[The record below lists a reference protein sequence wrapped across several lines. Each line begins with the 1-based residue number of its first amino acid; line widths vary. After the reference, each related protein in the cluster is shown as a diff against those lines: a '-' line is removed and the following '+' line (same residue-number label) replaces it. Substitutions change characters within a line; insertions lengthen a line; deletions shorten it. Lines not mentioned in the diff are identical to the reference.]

1 MEEPTVSML
10 ALRGFAL
17 VSTEEL
23 DGELV
28 TIIESTEAVSGCPEC
43 GTVARPKDRRT
54 VTVRD
59 LPAGGRPVRLAW
71 RKRIWSCP
79 DPDCPKKTWTE
90 RSWLAAPRRV
100 LTERARHEICRRVGE
115 EITSVAEEARH
126 FGVGWHC
133 AWGAVSDVGMGLV
146 PDPERTAGVTQVGVD
161 ETVYLHARRHRHR
174 VLVTG
179 VVDVES
185 GLLLDVFEGREAKD
199 LRKWMAEMPPE
210 WLSMIE
216 VVSVDPHEGYRSA
229 VVNDDPVTG
238 RPSPLRD
245 VTVVVDPFH
254 IVRLGN
260 EAVTKCRQRVQ
271 QESLGRRGWKED
283 PLYRI
288 RRLLLLGAERMDER
302 GWERLHEA
310 LKLGDPFDE
319 VSDAWS
325 AKEKTRSVYLTDHP
339 DEATDRLEEAI
350 AWCSA
355 STVPEV
361 KRLGK
366 TLRRWR
372 SEILAHHRTG
382 ASNGPTEAVNL
393 TIKAVKRRGRGFR
406 NFSNYRPRLLLAAG
420 VTWHTH
426 QTTRI
431 RGRHPRLIA

>member
-23 DGELV
+23 GGELITV
-28 TIIESTEAVSGCPEC
+28 IETTDVVSGCPEC

-54 VTVRD
+54 VTLRD

-100 LTERARHEICRRVGE
+100 LTERARNEICRRVGE

-133 AWGAVSDVGMGLV
+133 AWGAVKDVGAELV
-146 PDPERTAGVTQVGVD
+146 DDPERTAGVTQVGVD
-161 ETVYLHARRHRHR
+161 ETVYLHARRRRRR

-185 GLLLDVFEGREAKD
+185 GRLLDVFEGREAKD
-199 LRKWMAEMPPE
+199 LRRWMAEMPPE
-210 WLSMIE
+210 WLAMIE

-229 VVNDDPVTG
+229 VVNDNPVTG
-238 RPSPLRD
+238 QPSPWQN

-254 IVRLGN
+254 IVRLSN

-271 QESLGRRGWKED
+271 QESLGRRGWKDD

-325 AKEKTRSVYLTDHP
+325 AKEKTRAVYMTDEP
-339 DEATDRLEEAI
+339 DEAADRLEEAI

-372 SEILAHHRTG
+372 CEILAHHQTG
-382 ASNGPTEAVNL
+382 ASNGPTEAVIL
-393 TIKAVKRRGRGFR
+393 WRAR
-406 NFSNYRPRLLLAAG
+406 SG
-420 VTWHTH
+420 VFHVADRA
-426 QTTRI
+426 Q
-431 RGRHPRLIA
+431 HPRRRHILWSASLTSTASAAA

>member
-28 TIIESTEAVSGCPEC
+28 TVIETTEVVSGCPEC
-43 GTVARPKDRRT
+43 GTVARPKDRRI
-54 VTVRD
+54 VTLRD

-100 LTERARHEICRRVGE
+100 LTERARSEICRRVGE

-133 AWGAVSDVGMGLV
+133 AWAAVSDVGVGLV
-146 PDPERTAGVTQVGVD
+146 DDPERTAGVTQVGVD
-161 ETVYLHARRHRHR
+161 ETVYLHARRRRRR

-185 GLLLDVFEGREAKD
+185 GRLLDVFEGREAKA
-199 LRKWMAEMPPE
+199 LRRWMAEMPSE

-229 VVNDDPVTG
+229 VVNDNPVTG
-238 RPSPLRD
+238 RPSPWRD

-260 EAVTKCRQRVQ
+260 EAVDQVPPAGPTGVPRTAGLERRSPVPHPPALAPRCRVH
-271 QESLGRRGWKED
+271 GRAR
-283 PLYRI
+283 
-288 RRLLLLGAERMDER
+288 LGAT
-302 GWERLHEA
+302 
-310 LKLGDPFDE
+310 P
-319 VSDAWS
+319 
-325 AKEKTRSVYLTDHP
+325 RST
-339 DEATDRLEEAI
+339 
-350 AWCSA
+350 
-355 STVPEV
+355 
-361 KRLGK
+361 
-366 TLRRWR
+366 
-372 SEILAHHRTG
+372 
-382 ASNGPTEAVNL
+382 
-393 TIKAVKRRGRGFR
+393 KAR
-406 NFSNYRPRLLLAAG
+406 
-420 VTWHTH
+420 
-426 QTTRI
+426 
-431 RGRHPRLIA
+431 